1 MRGLFFSLFIMF
13 LLISLGGAQEEKEPR
28 IAIASDGKTV
38 EALVAPKAARSS
50 YYLIFDESGELR
62 EVVDNPHKNVG
73 SGAGPLA
80 AEFLASKEVTL
91 VVAGLFGAKMVAA
104 LDNKG
109 IRRVELTG
117 KVGDALEK
125 ALNPD

>member
-1 MRGLFFSLFIMF
+1 MRGLFFSIFFVF
-13 LLISLGGAQEEKEPR
+13 LLMPSGRAQDEKELR
-28 IAIASDGKTV
+28 IAIASDGKTE
-38 EALVAPKAARSS
+38 EALVAQKAARSS
-50 YYLIFDESGELR
+50 CYLIFDKGGELR
-62 EVVDNPHKNVG
+62 EVVDNPHKDVG

-91 VVAGLFGAKMVAA
+91 VVAGLFGSKMVAA

-117 KVGDALEK
+117 KVRDALEK
-125 ALNPD
+125 ALNQD